1 MVEQPECGDFPY
13 VAVTQ
18 RLDEYQRRHPW
29 AGFPIA
35 LAYKYYDDFGP
46 YLAAV
51 LTYYGIVA
59 IFPLLLLGSTVL
71 SFVLAGDLQLQ
82 HKVLSSALQQF
93 PVIGVDL
100 SHPRRISGGAIG
112 LTVGIIGALY
122 GGLGV
127 GQALQY
133 ATNTAWGI
141 PRNSRPNPL
150 RSRGRGLLLLVTA
163 GLAFLASTLLSIV
176 AGTQV
181 GTFGVTLKI
190 AVLAA
195 SLVINICAYVFAFR
209 IACAERLSV
218 HDVAPGAIAAAVI
231 WQVLQSFGI
240 VYVGHVVQRA
250 SSTNGLFALVL
261 GLVAFLYLSSS
272 AVVIC
277 IEVNVVRVGRLH
289 PRALLTPFTDKVQLT
304 SADRRAYT
312 RQAKAQRGKGFQRV
326 EVTFDEPHRRHKTR
340 KLQEPHGQQKSQKP
354 NGAQKPNES
363 HEPHEPRASP
373 PD

>member
-82 HKVLSSALQQF
+82 QKVLSSAMHQF

-100 SHPRRISGGAIG
+100 AHPRRISGGAIG

-150 RSRGRGLLLLVTA
+150 RSRGRGLLLMATA
-163 GLAFLASTLLSIV
+163 GLAILGSTLLSIL
-176 AGTQV
+176 AGTEVV
-181 GTFGVTLKI
+181 GPPGITVKLGALG
-190 AVLAA
+190 A
-195 SLVINICAYVFAFR
+195 SLVINIWAYVFAFR
-209 IACAERLSV
+209 IACAGRLST
-218 HDVAPGAIAAAVI
+218 HDVIPGAIAAAVI

-240 VYVGHVVQRA
+240 AYVGHVVQRA
-250 SSTNGLFALVL
+250 SATNGLFALVL
-261 GLVAFLYLSSS
+261 GLVAFLYLSAS

-289 PRALLTPFTDKVQLT
+289 PRALLTPFTDDVDLT
-304 SADRRAYT
+304 PGDRDTYADA
-312 RQAKAQRGKGFQRV
+312 AKAQRTKGFEEV
-326 EVTFDEPHRRHKTR
+326 EVTFENDGQNATARRR
-340 KLQEPHGQQKSQKP
+340 RRRNPDGSRR
-354 NGAQKPNES
+354 S
-363 HEPHEPRASP
+363 PR
-373 PD
+373 

>member
-1 MVEQPECGDFPY
+1 
-13 VAVTQ
+13 VAVTR

-71 SFVLAGDLQLQ
+71 SFVLAGDPKLQ
-82 HKVLSSALQQF
+82 HEVLSSALHQF

-100 SHPRRISGGAIG
+100 SHPRRISGGTIA

-150 RSRGRGLLLLVTA
+150 RSRGRGLLLMGTA
-163 GLAFLASTLLSIV
+163 GLAILGSTLLSIL
-176 AGTQV
+176 AGTEVV
-181 GTFGVTLKI
+181 GAPSITVKLGALG
-190 AVLAA
+190 A
-195 SLVINICAYVFAFR
+195 SLMINIWAYVFAFR
-209 IACAERLSV
+209 IACASRLST
-218 HDVAPGAIAAAVI
+218 HDVIPGAIAAAVI
-231 WQVLQSFGI
+231 WQALQSFGV

-250 SSTNGLFALVL
+250 SVTNGLFALVL

-272 AVVIC
+272 AVVLC
-277 IEVNVVRVGRLH
+277 IELNVVRVRRMH
-289 PRALLTPFTDKVQLT
+289 PRALLTPFTDNVQLT
-304 SADRRAYT
+304 SGDRRAYT
-312 RQAKAQRGKGFQRV
+312 RQAKAQRSKGFQRV
-326 EVTFDEPHRRHKTR
+326 EVTFDEPHRRRRTR
-340 KLQEPHGQQKSQKP
+340 RSQEPQEPHGPQE
-354 NGAQKPNES
+354 A
-363 HEPHEPRASP
+363 HEPHAAPP

>member
-1 MVEQPECGDFPY
+1 VMVEQPECGDFPC
-13 VAVTQ
+13 VAVSTR

-71 SFVLAGDLQLQ
+71 SFVLAGDLPLQ
-82 HKVLSSALQQF
+82 HKVLASALHQF
-93 PVIGVDL
+93 PVIGVEL
-100 SHPRRISGGAIG
+100 SHPRRIGGGPAG
-112 LTVGIIGALY
+112 LTIGIIGALY

-150 RSRGRGLLLLVTA
+150 RSRGRGLLLMVTA
-163 GLAFLASTLLSIV
+163 GLAILGSTLLSIL

-181 GTFGVTLKI
+181 GTLGTTVKI
-190 AVLAA
+190 AALAA

-209 IACAERLSV
+209 IACAGRLSV

-231 WQVLQSFGI
+231 WQVLQSFGV

-250 SSTNGLFALVL
+250 SATNGLFALVL

-272 AVVIC
+272 AVVLC

-289 PRALLTPFTDKVQLT
+289 PRALLTPFTDEVQLT

-312 RQAKAQRGKGFQRV
+312 RQAKAQRGKGFQRIKV
-326 EVTFDEPHRRHKTR
+326 SFDEPHRLRRPHR
-340 KLQEPHGQQKSQKP
+340 SHEPRESPEPHGT
-354 NGAQKPNES
+354 
-363 HEPHEPRASP
+363 HEPNASP
-373 PD
+373 PAD

>member
-1 MVEQPECGDFPY
+1 M
-13 VAVTQ
+13 AVTR

-35 LAYKYYDDFGP
+35 VAYKYYDDFGP
-46 YLAAV
+46 YMAAV

-59 IFPLLLLGSTVL
+59 ILPLLLLGSTVL

-82 HKVLSSALQQF
+82 HEVLASALRQF

-100 SHPRRISGGAIG
+100 SQPRRIGGGPVG
-112 LTVGIIGALY
+112 LTIGIIGALY

-127 GQALQY
+127 GQAFQY

-163 GLAFLASTLLSIV
+163 GLAILGSTLLSIL
-176 AGTQV
+176 AGTEAV
-181 GTFGVTLKI
+181 GPPGITVKLG
-190 AVLAA
+190 ALAA
-195 SLVINICAYVFAFR
+195 SLMINIWAYAFAFR
-209 IACAERLSV
+209 IACAGRLSTR
-218 HDVAPGAIAAAVI
+218 DVIPGAIAAAVI
-231 WQVLQSFGI
+231 WQALQSFGI
-240 VYVGHVVQRA
+240 VYVGHVVRHA
-250 SSTNGLFALVL
+250 SATNGLFALVL
-261 GLVAFLYLSSS
+261 GLVVFLYLSSS

-277 IEVNVVRVGRLH
+277 IEVNAVRVGRLH

-326 EVTFDEPHRRHKTR
+326 EVSFDEPHRRRKTHR
-340 KLQEPHGQQKSQKP
+340 SHQPHGAPELRGPEEPQEPHGP
-354 NGAQKPNES
+354 Y
-363 HEPHEPRASP
+363 ASP
-373 PD
+373 PAD

>member
-13 VAVTQ
+13 VAVTR

-82 HKVLSSALQQF
+82 QKVLSSAMHQF

-100 SHPRRISGGAIG
+100 AHPRRISGGAIG

-150 RSRGRGLLLLVTA
+150 RSRGRGLLLMATA
-163 GLAFLASTLLSIV
+163 GLAILGSTLLSIL
-176 AGTQV
+176 AGTEVV
-181 GTFGVTLKI
+181 GPPGITVKLGALG
-190 AVLAA
+190 A
-195 SLVINICAYVFAFR
+195 SLMINIWAYVFAFR
-209 IACAERLSV
+209 IACAGRLST
-218 HDVAPGAIAAAVI
+218 HDVIPGAIAAAD
-231 WQVLQSFGI
+231 
-240 VYVGHVVQRA
+240 YVTG
-250 SSTNGLFALVL
+250 S
-261 GLVAFLYLSSS
+261 
-272 AVVIC
+272 
-277 IEVNVVRVGRLH
+277 IEEEG
-289 PRALLTPFTDKVQLT
+289 
-304 SADRRAYT
+304 
-312 RQAKAQRGKGFQRV
+312 
-326 EVTFDEPHRRHKTR
+326 
-340 KLQEPHGQQKSQKP
+340 
-354 NGAQKPNES
+354 GAQALEWLLYENTVDG
-363 HEPHEPRASP
+363 A
-373 PD
+373 DQ

>member
-1 MVEQPECGDFPY
+1 MVEQRKCGDFPG
-13 VAVTQ
+13 VAVTR

-71 SFVLAGDLQLQ
+71 SFVLAGDLPLQ
-82 HKVLSSALQQF
+82 HKVLTSALHQF

-127 GQALQY
+127 GQAFQY

-150 RSRGRGLLLLVTA
+150 RSRVRGLLLMGTA
-163 GLAFLASTLLSIV
+163 GVAILASTLLSIL
-176 AGTQV
+176 AGTEV
-181 GTFGVTLKI
+181 GPLGLTLRVT
-190 AVLAA
+190 ALAA

-209 IACAERLSV
+209 IACAGRLSV
-218 HDVAPGAIAAAVI
+218 RDVAPGAIAAAGI
-231 WQVLQSFGI
+231 WQLLQSFGI
-240 VYVGHVVQRA
+240 VYVGHVVQHA
-250 SSTNGLFALVL
+250 SATNGLFALVL
-261 GLVAFLYLSSS
+261 GLVAFLYLSAS
-272 AVVIC
+272 AVVLC

-304 SADRRAYT
+304 SGDQRAYT

-326 EVTFDEPHRRHKTR
+326 EVSFDEPHG
-340 KLQEPHGQQKSQKP
+340 PH
-354 NGAQKPNES
+354 A
-363 HEPHEPRASP
+363 P

>member
-71 SFVLAGDLQLQ
+71 SFVLAGDVQLQ
-82 HKVLSSALQQF
+82 HKVLSSALHQF

-100 SHPRRISGGAIG
+100 AHPRRISGGAIG

-150 RSRGRGLLLLVTA
+150 RSRGRGLLLMATA
-163 GLAFLASTLLSIV
+163 GLAILGSTLLSIL
-176 AGTQV
+176 AGTEVV
-181 GTFGVTLKI
+181 GPPGITVKLGALG
-190 AVLAA
+190 A
-195 SLVINICAYVFAFR
+195 SLMINIWAYVFAFR
-209 IACAERLSV
+209 IACAGRLST
-218 HDVAPGAIAAAVI
+218 HDVIPGAIAAAVI

-240 VYVGHVVQRA
+240 AYVGHVVQRA
-250 SSTNGLFALVL
+250 SATNGLFALVL
-261 GLVAFLYLSSS
+261 GLVAFLYLSAS

-326 EVTFDEPHRRHKTR
+326 EVTFDEPHRRRRTR
-340 KLQEPHGQQKSQKP
+340 R
-354 NGAQKPNES
+354 S
-363 HEPHEPRASP
+363 HEPHGPPNSQGPQDSEGPREPRASP
-373 PD
+373 PPD

>member
-1 MVEQPECGDFPY
+1 MIEQQECGDFPN

-71 SFVLAGDLQLQ
+71 SFVLAGNLELQQ
-82 HKVLSSALQQF
+82 EVLASALHQF
-93 PVIGVDL
+93 PIIGLEL
-100 SHPRRISGGAIG
+100 SRPRRIGGGAIG
-112 LTVGIIGALY
+112 LTIGIIGALY

-150 RSRGRGLLLLVTA
+150 RSRGRGLLLMATA
-163 GLAFLASTLLSIV
+163 GLAILSSTLLSIL

-181 GTFGVTLKI
+181 GDHGITVKLGALG
-190 AVLAA
+190 A
-195 SLVINICAYVFAFR
+195 SLMINIWAYVFAFR
-209 IACAERLSV
+209 IACAGRLSTN
-218 HDVAPGAIAAAVI
+218 DVVPGAIAAAVI
-231 WQVLQSFGI
+231 WQVLQSFG
-240 VYVGHVVQRA
+240 VAYVGHVVQRA
-250 SSTNGLFALVL
+250 SATNGLFALVL

-272 AVVIC
+272 AVVLC
-277 IEVNVVRVGRLH
+277 IELNVVRVRRMH
-289 PRALLTPFTDKVQLT
+289 PRALLTPFTDNVQLT
-304 SADRRAYT
+304 SGDRRAYT
-312 RQAKAQRGKGFQRV
+312 WQAKAQRSKGFQRV
-326 EVTFDEPHRRHKTR
+326 KVTFDEPHRRRKTR
-340 KLQEPHGQQKSQKP
+340 K
-354 NGAQKPNES
+354 S
-363 HEPHEPRASP
+363 HEPHETREPHEPQEPPGPQEPRASP
-373 PD
+373 PPSD

>member
-1 MVEQPECGDFPY
+1 MVEQPECGDFPC
-13 VAVTQ
+13 VAVTR

-71 SFVLAGDLQLQ
+71 SFVLAGDLQRQ
-82 HKVLSSALQQF
+82 HEVLSSALHQF

-100 SHPRRISGGAIG
+100 SHPQRISGGAIG
-112 LTVGIIGALY
+112 LTIGIIGALY

-133 ATNTAWGI
+133 TTNTAWGI
-141 PRNSRPNPL
+141 PRNSRPNPV

-163 GLAFLASTLLSIV
+163 GLAILGSTLLSIL

-181 GTFGVTLKI
+181 GALGTTLKI
-190 AVLAA
+190 AALSA

-209 IACAERLSV
+209 IACAGRLSTR
-218 HDVAPGAIAAAVI
+218 DVAPGAIAAAVI

-240 VYVGHVVQRA
+240 VYVGHVVHRA
-250 SSTNGLFALVL
+250 SATNGLFALVL
-261 GLVAFLYLSSS
+261 GLVAFLYVSAS

-326 EVTFDEPHRRHKTR
+326 EVTFDEPRRRRRTR
-340 KLQEPHGQQKSQKP
+340 R
-354 NGAQKPNES
+354 S
-363 HEPHEPRASP
+363 HEPHGPQDSHEPQDSYGPQDSHGPHASP
-373 PD
+373 PPD

>member
-1 MVEQPECGDFPY
+1 M
-13 VAVTQ
+13 AVTR
-18 RLDEYQRRHPW
+18 RLDKYQRRHPW

-71 SFVLAGDLQLQ
+71 SFVLAGDLQRQ
-82 HKVLSSALQQF
+82 HEVLSSALHQF

-100 SHPRRISGGAIG
+100 SHPQRIGGGAVG
-112 LTVGIIGALY
+112 LTIGIIGALY

-150 RSRGRGLLLLVTA
+150 RSRGRGLLLMVTA
-163 GLAFLASTLLSIV
+163 GLAILGSTLLSIL

-181 GTFGVTLKI
+181 GTLGSTLKI
-190 AVLAA
+190 VALGA

-209 IACAERLSV
+209 IACASRLSTR
-218 HDVAPGAIAAAVI
+218 DVAPGAIAAAVI

-250 SSTNGLFALVL
+250 SATNGLFALVL
-261 GLVAFLYLSSS
+261 GLVAFLYLSAS

-277 IEVNVVRVGRLH
+277 IEVNVVRVGQLH

-326 EVTFDEPHRRHKTR
+326 EVTFDEPRRRRRTRRSHKPR
-340 KLQEPHGQQKSQKP
+340 GPQNSHGPQDSRGPQDAHGSQGP
-354 NGAQKPNES
+354 Q
-363 HEPHEPRASP
+363 ASP
-373 PD
+373 PPD